1 MKRRGLSPTTRTYQT
16 LFTGFSRVEHW
27 PTHPTQLNH
36 AHQLYDYF
44 LKHLQAVKYHAP
56 DSDELSISPL
66 AKYIKILGDAGD
78 FQRIFDVYYTMD
90 SDGPLSPNRDIFTAI
105 FQVLSVRRY
114 ADGDEG
120 AIFHNQNGSTAKLLW
135 MQMEKASKKSP
146 GFAVDSHLI
155 AMAIRAL
162 SRGRP
167 ADQELALDIVR
178 DHLGLIRPGET
189 PIKLANTEL
198 SVHTL
203 AAVLESCNDMQKPK
217 FCVHYLQQIMHPPSA
232 STHNIRSRA
241 HIIDRGHIEQALK
254 AYTMLAQSA
263 IPGQSIQ
270 AVETLEWML
279 RSEITRSNA
288 NLRPRVMTFNL
299 VLSACRA
306 QADWSGAMRTF
317 DLMSGFKSGDF
328 ADMQVLKRKPV
339 MDTRSR
345 GRNLSPDAEVMSS
358 MVRTALATHV
368 PANIRQSLRMVDYF
382 GVDELLSPRRISVDK
397 SPQPKK
403 IAKLEAFFHTKL
415 ALALEEAVDSLT
427 RMKIG
432 SETQI
437 NEMPR
442 WRHLKTRARSYL
454 GNERGNQTPRVN
466 AANTWSDKKRVVM
479 DQNDLPNLVPQP
491 SQTSPEGRLVSPVEH
506 GFQQERLPQQH
517 VYGKAVARSSF

>member
-16 LFTGFSRVEHW
+16 LFAGLSRVEHW
-27 PTHPTQLNH
+27 PTHPLQLNH

-178 DHLGLIRPGET
+178 DHLGLVRPGET

-203 AAVLESCNDMQKPK
+203 AAALEGCNDMQKPGV
-217 FCVHYLQQIMHPPSA
+217 CVHYLQQIMHPPST
-232 STHNIRSRA
+232 STHDVRSLA
-241 HIIDRGHIEQALK
+241 HIIDRGHIEQGLK

-263 IPGQSIQ
+263 IPGQSIRS
-270 AVETLEWML
+270 VETLEWML

-306 QADWSGAMRTF
+306 QADWSGATRTF

-328 ADMQVLKRKPV
+328 ADMQVSKKIKPM
-339 MDTRSR
+339 MDMRSR

-358 MVRTALATHV
+358 MVRTALDTRV

-382 GVDELLSPRRISVDK
+382 GVDELLSARRISVDK

-415 ALALEEAVDSLT
+415 AFALEEAVDFLT
-427 RMKIG
+427 RMKMDPG
-432 SETQI
+432 TQTD
-437 NEMPR
+437 EMLR
-442 WRHLKTRARSYL
+442 WHHLKIRAKSYL
-454 GNERGNQTPRVN
+454 GNGRGDQTRRVN
-466 AANTWSDKKRVVM
+466 AANTKRVM

-491 SQTSPEGRLVSPVEH
+491 SQTSPEGRLVSTAER
-506 GFQQERLPQQH
+506 GFLQKRLPQH
-517 VYGKAVARSSF
+517 VYGKAIARSSS